1 MEAISF
7 DTAASPLRHG
17 LKEGRYAH
25 LSVTDNGCG
34 MSSKIQKRIFEPFF
48 TTRAQEGGTGLG
60 LSVVHGIVKAHDG
73 QIEVESEVGKG
84 TTFHVYLSMAMHDA
98 DRLVKPAV
106 LPTQVDGQGRHVL
119 CVDDDEVTLLMMQRL
134 LEHHGFK
141 VTAVDR
147 ATDAIAKIRSGAVHF
162 DLLVTDHDMPEMS
175 GLDLARCAHAVRP
188 DLAVV
193 LSSGFVS
200 DELLSAARLCG
211 VREVVAKESAYK
223 DLPVKAALLTGVG
236 RER

>member
-17 LKEGRYAH
+17 LKGGRYAH

-48 TTRAQEGGTGLG
+48 TTRAKEGGTGLG

-106 LPTQVDGQGRHVL
+106 LPTQV
-119 CVDDDEVTLLMMQRL
+119 E
-134 LEHHGFK
+134 
-141 VTAVDR
+141 
-147 ATDAIAKIRSGAVHF
+147 RSG
-162 DLLVTDHDMPEMS
+162 
-175 GLDLARCAHAVRP
+175 
-188 DLAVV
+188 
-193 LSSGFVS
+193 
-200 DELLSAARLCG
+200 SACPLR
-211 VREVVAKESAYK
+211 
-223 DLPVKAALLTGVG
+223 G
-236 RER
+236 R

>member
-17 LKEGRYAH
+17 LKGGRYAH

-34 MSSKIQKRIFEPFF
+34 MSSKIQKRI
-48 TTRAQEGGTGLG
+48 
-60 LSVVHGIVKAHDG
+60 DG
-73 QIEVESEVGKG
+73 QIEVESEIGKG